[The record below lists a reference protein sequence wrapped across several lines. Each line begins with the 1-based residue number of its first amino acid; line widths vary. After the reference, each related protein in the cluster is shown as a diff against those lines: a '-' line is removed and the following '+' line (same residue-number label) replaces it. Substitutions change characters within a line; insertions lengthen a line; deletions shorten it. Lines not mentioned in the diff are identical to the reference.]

1 MNPYL
6 DRIPIVAKEMQH
18 LLWSPQREV
27 RDGYVGWWNC
37 VDHAVMTG
45 ALMWING
52 YTVDIFG
59 GQAFFAQ
66 SRKSSGAAACL
77 HKIPKQAVSRVARRL
92 VYMKSQNITGSR
104 RRTLALSISV
114 RTLAS
119 PTLAGT

>member
-77 HKIPKQAVSRVARRL
+77 HEIPKHYWITAKNIGLIDFSPDLGVADPGWD
-92 VYMKSQNITGSR
+92 S
-104 RRTLALSISV
+104 
-114 RTLAS
+114 
-119 PTLAGT
+119 